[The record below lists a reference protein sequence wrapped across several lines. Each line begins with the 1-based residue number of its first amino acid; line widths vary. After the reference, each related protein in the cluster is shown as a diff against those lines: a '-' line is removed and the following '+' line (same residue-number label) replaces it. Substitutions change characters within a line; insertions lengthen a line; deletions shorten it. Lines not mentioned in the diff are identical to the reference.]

1 MNPIEKLGDL
11 LERVVGYPFSRVRYA
26 VKGQT
31 ALEYLLI
38 IVVAIIV
45 VVAVWIWVSSTSS
58 TMKNTGNNTVIYLQ
72 NEADKLVP
80 G

>member
-1 MNPIEKLGDL
+1 MNPIEKL
-11 LERVVGYPFSRVRYA
+11 RRA

-45 VVAVWIWVSSTSS
+45 VVAVYLWVTSTAQGTQASA
-58 TMKNTGNNTVIYLQ
+58 
-72 NEADKLVP
+72 NEMITNLISEFP
-80 G
+80 L